1 MKKYLF
7 FILFLISSNNLI
19 VSYPLSF
26 GGGFSYQFT
35 NYTDKTGATKFAPN
49 FTRAD
54 HGINLNLFFDANYVL
69 FEMSYKEAFVVTHNG
84 RYFSLGLYGTY
95 PMVFKEQV
103 RMLFPLIGFKYAF
116 DLSSNNSNLFF
127 LSMGLAADLFIP
139 DLDGLYI
146 RPLFM
151 LSISPFSNYKNFS
164 GLTTEIMLGFNIGW
178 RFFN

>member
-1 MKKYLF
+1 MRKYLF

-19 VSYPLSF
+19 FSYPLSF

-54 HGINLNLFFDANYVL
+54 HGINLNLFFDANYAL
-69 FEMSYKEAFVVTHNG
+69 FEMSYKEAFVDAHNG

-116 DLSSNNSNLFF
+116 DLSSNNFNLFF

-139 DLDGLYI
+139 DLEGLYI

-151 LSISPFSNYKNFS
+151 LSISPFSNNKNFS